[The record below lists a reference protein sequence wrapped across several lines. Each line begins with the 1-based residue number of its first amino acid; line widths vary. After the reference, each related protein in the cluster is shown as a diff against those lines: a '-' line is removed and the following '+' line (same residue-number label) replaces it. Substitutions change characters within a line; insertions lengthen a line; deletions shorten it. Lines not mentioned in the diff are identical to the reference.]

1 MVTFLWPDALWLMVA
16 LPVLVGTYVALCR
29 RRNTEYL
36 RYTALSLVR
45 EALAASQRIRRHAPP
60 LFFLLGL
67 AAALLAIARPA
78 AVTTVQS
85 EQGTVILAIDVSLS
99 MAATDVAPTRLAAAQ
114 AAMVSFVRAQ
124 PGNVRIGI
132 VAFGGNAHVV
142 QFPTV
147 NKRDVLAALDH
158 LALQQYTGIGT
169 ALIAAVLAL
178 HPSAGVDNGNDIF
191 GYGWE
196 STAPRGIPLLAFNP
210 VEKSHRHITTPTD
223 FSTAIILVSDGCGT
237 IGVSPVKAAEIAADH
252 GIRVYTVGVGTPYG
266 GTANIEGLPPIHAE
280 FQEEV
285 LREIADI
292 TRGEYFHARS
302 AGKLNKIYTQ
312 LTKQAVLEKRRT
324 EITVPLTLIGMAL
337 LLTASVLSLLWWHRF
352 PSSHPPPAP
361 HTNS

>member
-45 EALAASQRIRRHAPP
+45 EALAASQWIRRHAPP

-67 AAALLAIARPA
+67 AAALLAVARPA

-114 AAMVSFVRAQ
+114 AAMVNFVRAQ

-142 QFPTV
+142 QSPTV
-147 NKRDVLAALDH
+147 KKSDVLAALDR
-158 LALQQYTGIGT
+158 LALQQYTAIGT
-169 ALIAAVLAL
+169 ALIAAVLTL
-178 HPSAGVDNGNDIF
+178 HPMAGIDNGNDIF
-191 GYGWE
+191 ENGWE
-196 STAPRGIPLLAFNP
+196 SAAPRGMLAAFNP
-210 VEKSHRHITTPTD
+210 VEKSHRRITSPTD

-266 GTANIEGLPPIHAE
+266 GTANIEGSPPIHAE

-312 LTKQAVLEKRRT
+312 LTKQAVLEKRST

-361 HTNS
+361 HTSS